1 MNALCFLYIV
11 VKRLY
16 TSIKHEKI
24 NISHTIIALELLT
37 VFFDEKLK
45 LAKAKWS

>member
-11 VKRLY
+11 VKRLHTMITY
-16 TSIKHEKI
+16 KKI

-37 VFFDEKLK
+37 VLFK
-45 LAKAKWS
+45 